1 MKNYFKRTT
10 TFILALLMLLSV
22 PLQAFAG
29 VNYNYNYNK
38 LTDYRSEI
46 VNNKVPVK
54 PAKPEDGKTAVD
66 LIKNP
71 DQPAIYTLRTDYK
84 VQRGEV

>member
-29 VNYNYNYNK
+29 VNYNYNK

-54 PAKPEDGKTAVD
+54 QQNLKMARRQW
-66 LIKNP
+66 I
-71 DQPAIYTLRTDYK
+71 
-84 VQRGEV
+84 